1 MSSKVYV
8 GNLPWSCS
16 SEELEQLFS
25 THGEVVSANVVADR
39 MSGRS
44 RGFGFVQMGSE
55 DEAGQAIQAL
65 NGHELDGRP
74 LIVDKAR
81 ERQPRRDREY

>member
-1 MSSKVYV
+1 MSKVYV

-16 SEELEQLFS
+16 SEDLGQLFE
-25 THGEVVSANVVADR
+25 THGEVVSANVVVDR

-44 RGFGFVQMGSE
+44 RGFGFVQMGSD
-55 DEAGQAIQAL
+55 DEAGKAIQAL